1 MLEVVT
7 SIHKGGMESYGE
19 AMLKSVAEHW
29 ADDMHLT
36 VWYHD
41 FNIFKFDLPEDSSI
55 TYRHLNEVEDMVE
68 YKKNFAKYNGIY
80 NDQPYNW
87 RMDAIKWCHKVFAM
101 TEQAFEMAESS
112 AEAGWLVWLDAD
124 TITTGPV
131 CEHDILAMIDFQAE
145 FVHLGRTA
153 TDYSETSFM
162 MFDLNTEPPL
172 QMLGDLRGAYIG
184 GEVLGYREWH
194 DGFII
199 ERLLNIYK
207 AHGMDVDNLSP
218 DCKDL
223 NAFNTSSLAK
233 FFHHYK
239 GNTKPK
245 KLSDTEVAPDVTGPK
260 RYKQLADLVR
270 HYDAKNVVEVG
281 TWNGGRAI
289 EMALAAFESHDMFV
303 YYGFDL
309 FEEATEES
317 DAYELNGKA
326 HNTVKAVEKRLQDFK
341 DKMSESGKEFSFFL
355 YKGDTKETLEN
366 FSPVSIDLAYIDGGH
381 SIETCQSD
389 YAFLKEV
396 DVVVMDDYFTADP
409 EGGEQLDEHC
419 GTNKVIEGIQEADKR
434 RRIVLPSQDRVRGGG
449 ITHLAVILKEGV
461 DDVPIKLRRVPI
473 IVNPKDCVPSEYI
486 QNNVKEN
493 VKLIDRYD
501 WVSRRAIHNKP
512 AFIISGGASTDHDLL
527 KAELKMNPDAV
538 TVCVKHSYPTLMEEG
553 IVPDYCVILDPR
565 PIDGVSTHGIVR
577 KDLFKNVNKTTKF
590 LVASMTDPSVTKY
603 LQYYDADV
611 YGWHAYTDS
620 IRNMQET
627 GKMEI
632 HKDVPIPEGTT
643 LVTGGTAAAMRAI
656 GMFHIL
662 GFRDFHLFGFDC
674 SYSDVDEEK
683 AASDTTEDGKP
694 KYFKV
699 ETDGD
704 IYWTTGE
711 LLAMAQDCEK
721 LFDRQDID
729 MSITL
734 HGEDTLVASCWRNG
748 LKAQEVKWDGI
759 K

>member
-19 AMLKSVAEHW
+19 KMLASVVEHW
-29 ADDMHLT
+29 AEDMHLT

-41 FNIFKFDLPEDSSI
+41 HNIFEFTIPDSDRIS
-55 TYRHLNEVEDMVE
+55 YRNLNEVQDMLD
-68 YKKNFAKYNGIY
+68 YKENFSKYDGNY

-101 TEQAFEMAESS
+101 TEQAFEMADDS

-124 TITTGPV
+124 TITTAPV
-131 CEHDILAMIDFQAE
+131 CEQDILSMVELESE

-162 MFDLNTEPPL
+162 MFNLNMEPPL
-172 QMLGDLRGAYIG
+172 QMLGDLRGAYQG
-184 GEVLGYREWH
+184 GEVMTYREWH

-199 ERLLNIYK
+199 TRLINIYR
-207 AHGMDVDNLSP
+207 AHGMAVCNLSP

-223 NAFNTSSLAK
+223 NAFNTSELHN

-245 KLSDTEVAPDVTGPK
+245 KLSDTQVAPDVTGPK
-260 RYKQLADLVR
+260 RYRQLSDLVH
-270 HYDAKNVVEVG
+270 HYGAKNIVEVG

-289 EMALAAFESHDMFV
+289 EMALSSFKKHDSVF

-317 DAYELNGKA
+317 DSLELNSKA
-326 HNTVKAVEKRLQDFK
+326 HNTLAAVDKRLNDFAERMA
-341 DKMSESGKEFSFFL
+341 DDGKMFEWEL
-355 YKGDTKETLEN
+355 YKGDTKETLKDFDATN
-366 FSPVSIDLAYIDGGH
+366 IDLAYIDGGH

-389 YAFLKEV
+389 YDFLKDV
-396 DVVVMDDYFTADP
+396 DVVVMDDYFSEDTD
-409 EGGEQLDEHC
+409 GGKQAEEHL
-419 GTNKVIEGIQEADKR
+419 GTNKVIEGITKEDNRK
-434 RRIVLPSQDRVRGGG
+434 RIVLPSQDRVIGGG
-449 ITHLAVILKEGV
+449 HTHLAVILTEGM
-461 DDVPIKLRRVPI
+461 DEVPIELRRVPI

-486 QNNVKEN
+486 QNNVQEN
-493 VKLIDRYD
+493 MKLIDNYD
-501 WVSRRAIHNKP
+501 WVHRRSIHKKP
-512 AFIISGGASTDHDLL
+512 AFIISGGASIDFDLL

-538 TVCVKHSYPTLMEEG
+538 TVCVKHSYPTLMEQG
-553 IVPDYCVILDPR
+553 ITPDYCVILDPR

-577 KDLFKNVNKTTKF
+577 KDLFKNINKTTKF

-603 LQYYDADV
+603 LQYYKADV

-620 IRNMQET
+620 IRNMQEQS
-627 GKMEI
+627 KIEI
-632 HKDVPIPEGTT
+632 HEDVPIPEGAT

-662 GFRDFHLFGFDC
+662 GFRYFHLFGFDC
-674 SYSDVDEEK
+674 SYMDIDKKKVEF
-683 AASDTTEDGKP
+683 DTTEDGDP
-694 KYFKV
+694 KYFQV

-721 LFDRQDID
+721 LFERKDLD
-729 MSITL
+729 MNITF
-734 HGEDTLVASCWRNG
+734 HGEDTLIGTCYRNSP
-748 LKAQEVKWDGI
+748 KAKEVKWDGI